1 MALPFDQISATPAA
15 AVLGVAGLA
24 ATTWALVRRRA
35 WTVPRALVGVAICVY
50 AVGILVNSA
59 FPIYLDSLPRYGPW
73 TGAINH
79 TPFRD
84 TEVAD
89 WLQNVLIFVPVGV
102 LLPLVLR
109 IRTVVGV
116 IVGGFLLSLTI
127 ELLQLLNSVTGH
139 GGHIADVNDLLAN
152 TIGAPIGY
160 AIARLAMRL
169 PRLRALAATFAWPG
183 AGFSAED
190 GERRPAEP
198 PSATAA

>member
-1 MALPFDQISATPAA
+1 MSLLFDQISPTPAA
-15 AVLGVAGLA
+15 AVLGVAGVA

-35 WTVPRALVGVAICVY
+35 WTVPRALVGLAICVY

-59 FPIYLDSLPRYGPW
+59 FPIYLGAVPDSSPW
-73 TGAINH
+73 TTAINYRLFH
-79 TPFRD
+79 E
-84 TEVAD
+84 TELDDAVE
-89 WLQNVLIFVPVGV
+89 NILIFAPVGV
-102 LLPLVLR
+102 LLPLALR

-152 TIGAPIGY
+152 TIGAPVGY
-160 AIARLAMRL
+160 AVARLAMRL
-169 PRLRALAATFAWPG
+169 PPLRALAATFAWPG

-190 GERRPAEP
+190 RERRPAEP